1 MVPPVASLNARDRR
15 TIRKT
20 LGLCARN
27 VAPDWIYGR
36 GCEGPQLFFRVS
48 ASRRP
53 KLRGSAAKLHAS
65 VAFTELRAT
74 AFIIENT

>member
-27 VAPDWIYGR
+27 FTPGWICGR
-36 GCEGPQLFFRVS
+36 GREEPQSIFSGYQPHEGPSCEV
-48 ASRRP
+48 RR
-53 KLRGSAAKLHAS
+53 L
-65 VAFTELRAT
+65 
-74 AFIIENT
+74 